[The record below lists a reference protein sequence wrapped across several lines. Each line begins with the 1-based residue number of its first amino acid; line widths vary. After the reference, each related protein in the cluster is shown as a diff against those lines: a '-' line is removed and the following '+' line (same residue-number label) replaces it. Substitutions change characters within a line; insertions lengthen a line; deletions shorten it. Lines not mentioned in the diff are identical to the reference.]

1 MAKKPASFEYNGT
14 LVKVLDG
21 DRIDAYIDLGFD
33 LKIKKRIRYMGID
46 TWESRTRDLDEKKKG
61 LAAKT
66 RNKELLE
73 AGTFKIISYG
83 TGKFGRVLGEIFV
96 SPDVVGHEIS
106 ENVDKTSDG
115 LVSINDILINE
126 GHAYE
131 YDGGKKKKFV
141 SEIEKEKAAKK
152 KDLVD
157 KPVGGRMK
165 SIMDVLE
172 QVTEFIIGKEPQSES
187 LLDKKKKTIGFVADG
202 VKPKRKYTRRKKKNA
217 VKKQK

>member
-21 DRIDAYIDLGFD
+21 DTIDCYIDLGFD

-46 TWESRTRDLDEKKKG
+46 TWESRTRDLDEKAKG
-61 LAAKT
+61 LLAKA

-73 AGTFKIISYG
+73 AGVFKIVSHG

-96 SPDVVGHEIS
+96 SPDAVGHEIS
-106 ENVDKTSDG
+106 ENVDRSEDG

-131 YDGGKKKKFV
+131 YGGGKKKDFKA
-141 SEIEKEKAAKK
+141 EIAKEKANPEMKKAKFNQPDKAMTAKSQKAIDAVFKMLKKQPKSKKANMGGYMTAKK
-152 KDLVD
+152 KMM
-157 KPVGGRMK
+157 GGGYSM
-165 SIMDVLE
+165 
-172 QVTEFIIGKEPQSES
+172 
-187 LLDKKKKTIGFVADG
+187 
-202 VKPKRKYTRRKKKNA
+202 KRKK
-217 VKKQK
+217 

>member
-21 DRIDAYIDLGFD
+21 DTIDCFIDLGFD
-33 LKIKKRIRYMGID
+33 LKIKIRIRYMGID

-61 LAAKT
+61 LAAKA

-73 AGTFKIISYG
+73 AGVFKIISYG
-83 TGKFGRVLGEIFV
+83 TGKFGRVFV
-96 SPDVVGHEIS
+96 SPDAVGHEIS

-141 SEIEKEKAAKK
+141 SEIATEKAAKK
-152 KDLVD
+152 EDLVD
-157 KPVGGRMK
+157 KP
-165 SIMDVLE
+165 
-172 QVTEFIIGKEPQSES
+172 SEE
-187 LLDKKKKTIGFVADG
+187 
-202 VKPKRKYTRRKKKNA
+202 
-217 VKKQK
+217 